1 MEILALLQCLNPY
14 LAQTTLRQL
23 SRIAFAMLVMTGRVT
38 MLGISRWAGKGGSY
52 RTVQRFFYTQA
63 IPWAVLFWTFFRH
76 HLHCLQHVYLLAGDE
91 VVVSKAGKQ
100 TFGLDRFYASLYG
113 KPIPGLSFFALSL
126 VDVHARRSFPMRV
139 EQVVRTEAEK
149 VASKAKAEARKQ
161 KKPMAKRPRG
171 RPKGSK
177 NKNKAEVELT
187 PELLRI
193 KSMVAALLK
202 LITGVLSLTYLVLD
216 GHFGN
221 NNALQMA
228 RQSGLHLISKLRYDS
243 ALYFPYKGAYGGH
256 GPHCKYGNKLDYRRI
271 LDEYLK
277 ETSVEK
283 NIQTCIYQAELLHKE
298 FSQSLNVVIMVKTN
312 LQTGAWAHVVLFSSD
327 LELSYDK
334 IVDYYC
340 LRFQIEMVFMQMT
353 KTDVFAGGAGRDHV
367 SDFDISVCDNDSIN
381 KQFYQFS
388 FLLKTGIL
396 QTRLDPAAKILDRS
410 HQASQLIL
418 PVHLLNKLL
427 LLSFDPLAF
436 AIQVCST
443 ALILR
448 QRDNATQVSLGEA
461 IQLILQS
468 YLAPAQVFPTSLKL
482 L

>member
-14 LAQTTLRQL
+14 LAQTTLHQF

-193 KSMVAALLK
+193 QSMVAALLK

-340 LRFQIEMVFMQMT
+340 LRFQIEFNFRDAKQYWGLEDFMNVSETAVTNAANLSLFMVNLSYQLL
-353 KTDVFAGGAGRDHV
+353 
-367 SDFDISVCDNDSIN
+367 SDFRQTDPQASLLDLKAHCCGYKYVDETI
-381 KQFYQFS
+381 KLLPQKPEP
-388 FLLKTGIL
+388 FLLAQIF
-396 QTRLDPAAKILDRS
+396 
-410 HQASQLIL
+410 SQVACLGRI
-418 PVHLLNKLL
+418 H
-427 LLSFDPLAF
+427 
-436 AIQVCST
+436 T
-443 ALILR
+443 A
-448 QRDNATQVSLGEA
+448 QQ
-461 IQLILQS
+461 
-468 YLAPAQVFPTSLKL
+468 APAPS
-482 L
+482 